1 MNFIFSMFIV
11 IGIFVAALNG
21 RIEIITETAIDSAVS
36 AVERIFG
43 LVGIISLWLG
53 IAKIA
58 EKSGLI
64 ESLSRMLYPIVK
76 HLFPSIPEG
85 HPAMGSM
92 LMNMSANILGFGSAA
107 TPFGLKAIAEM
118 QKLNDDPESASEAMC
133 TFLAINTSSITLVP
147 ATIIGLRAAAG
158 ASNPTDIIGPIL
170 FATTCST
177 LTAITADY
185 IFRTY
190 NRLKNRF
197 RR

>member
-1 MNFIFSMFIV
+1 MNIIFTSLIV
-11 IGIFVAALNG
+11 IGIIVAAING
-21 RIEIITETAIDSAVS
+21 NIEVITQAAVNSAAS
-36 AVERIFG
+36 AVEKIFG

-64 ESLSRMLYPIVK
+64 EALSRMLYPLVK
-76 HLFPSIPEG
+76 YLFPSIPEG

-92 LMNMSANILGFGSAA
+92 LMNMSANLLGFGSAA

-118 QKLNDDPESASEAMC
+118 QQLNDEPDTATEAMC
-133 TFLAINTSSITLVP
+133 TFLAINTSSVTLVP
-147 ATIIGLRAAAG
+147 ATIIGLRASAG
-158 ASNPTDIIGPIL
+158 AKNPTDIISCIL

-177 LTAITADY
+177 ATAITADY

-190 NRLKNRF
+190 YRIKKRWG
-197 RR
+197 R

>member
-1 MNFIFSMFIV
+1 MNIIFSLLIL
-11 IGIFVAALNG
+11 IGIIVAAANG
-21 RIEIITETAIDSAVS
+21 RIEIITETAINSAIS

-43 LVGIISLWLG
+43 LIGIISLWLG

-64 ESLSRMLYPIVK
+64 ETLSRILYPFVK
-76 HLFPSIPEG
+76 HLFPTIPEG

-118 QKLNDDPESASEAMC
+118 QELNDDPETASEAMC

-147 ATIIGLRAAAG
+147 ATVIGLRAAAG
-158 ASNPTDIIGPIL
+158 SKNPTDIVGAIL

-177 LTAITADY
+177 MTAIIADY
-185 IFRTY
+185 FFRTY
-190 NRLKNRF
+190 YRVKNTF